1 MEDGSVG
8 IRSRGEG
15 RSDLGILERRFFEIF
30 EEGVEGEKGRLKA
43 GTRPAAFPPKAGQR
57 PAALGR
63 PCFQGRRPLAGLDLE
78 GPKAGPRPAV
88 LIYFIKKK
96 KKKRRERKRMK
107 GGMREGKR
115 GRLRDIVELK

>member
-1 MEDGSVG
+1 M
-8 IRSRGEG
+8 
-15 RSDLGILERRFFEIF
+15 IF
-30 EEGVEGEKGRLKA
+30 EGGVEGEKGRLKA

-88 LIYFIKKK
+88 LISFIIKKK
-96 KKKRRERKRMK
+96 KKNERERKRMK
-107 GGMREGKR
+107 GGMRERKR